1 MIIKAN
7 RAELEI
13 SDENGIY
20 LGLPKKGQ
28 IFKNREELS
37 DNTLAALS
45 ILQNKAEDLIKQAEQ
60 LLSK

>member
-7 RAELEI
+7 KAELEV
-13 SDENGIY
+13 SDQTGIY
-20 LGLPKKGQ
+20 LGLPKIGQ
-28 IFKNREELS
+28 IFKNKEELN
-37 DNTLAALS
+37 DNTVAALS